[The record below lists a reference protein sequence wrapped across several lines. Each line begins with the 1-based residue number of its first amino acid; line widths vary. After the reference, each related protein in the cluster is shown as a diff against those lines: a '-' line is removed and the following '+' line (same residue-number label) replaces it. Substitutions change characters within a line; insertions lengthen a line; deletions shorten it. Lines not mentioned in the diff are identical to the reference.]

1 MKITASQLRKIIK
14 EEVKRLTE
22 GPEEEAA
29 ILRLREEQKVFYDAL
44 RQAEDALMKVVEIVE
59 KSGKGS
65 PEKFGGQGS
74 QQVNL
79 KAVLAQI
86 SNQRNL
92 EHDVPE
98 YGGGLFG
105 LPEPK

>member
-22 GPEEEAA
+22 GPE
-29 ILRLREEQKVFYDAL
+29 EEQKVFYDAL

-86 SNQRNL
+86 SNQR
-92 EHDVPE
+92 EIEQDAPE
-98 YGGGLFG
+98 YGGGLFD
-105 LPEPK
+105 LPGK

>member
-1 MKITASQLRKIIK
+1 MKLTSTQLRRIIR

-22 GPEEEAA
+22 GPEEEQA
-29 ILRLREEQKVFYDAL
+29 VFYNAL
-44 RQAEDALMKVVEIVE
+44 RQAEDALENIIQTVD

-86 SNQRNL
+86 SNQRKI
-92 EHDVPE
+92 EQDAPD
-98 YGGGLFG
+98 YGGGLFD
-105 LPEPK
+105 LPGKVSD